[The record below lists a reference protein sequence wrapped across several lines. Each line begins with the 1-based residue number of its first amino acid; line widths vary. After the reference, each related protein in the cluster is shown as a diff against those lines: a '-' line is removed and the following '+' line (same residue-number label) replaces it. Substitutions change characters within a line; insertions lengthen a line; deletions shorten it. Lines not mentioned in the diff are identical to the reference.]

1 MSAVDAKL
9 GLLAGGG
16 ALAPAVAEAVRA
28 EGRALFVVAF
38 KGHTAAEWVERF
50 EHAWVPLGAVGR
62 TLALLHAADCA
73 EVCLIGRVGRPSLA
87 AVALD
92 RRARAMLAR
101 LGGRDA
107 GDDRLLRLIV
117 AELEADGFRVVGAD
131 TLAAR
136 LLAPDGWIT
145 GIDVPADAWADIRRG
160 VAVARALGA
169 VDVGQAVVVQGELVL
184 GVEAAEGTDALLARC
199 GELRREGPGGVLVK
213 GRKPGQERRVDL
225 PTIGPETV
233 RGAAAAGLRGVAV
246 EAGHTLVADLAG
258 LERAARA
265 TGVFVVGVDPWA

>member
-1 MSAVDAKL
+1 MGKL

-16 ALAPAVAEAVRA
+16 GLAPAVAAAARA
-28 EGRALFVVAF
+28 EGRAVFVVAF
-38 KGHTAAEWVERF
+38 KGHTDPGWLAGFA
-50 EHAWVPLGAVGR
+50 HAWVPLGAVGR
-62 TLALLHAADCA
+62 TLALLHEAGCE

-101 LGGRDA
+101 LGSRDA

-131 TLAAR
+131 ALGSG
-136 LLAPDGWIT
+136 LLATAGPIAG
-145 GIDVPADAWADIRRG
+145 GAVPADAWADVRRG

-169 VDVGQAVVVQGELVL
+169 VDVGQAVVVQAELVL

-199 GELRREGPGGVLVK
+199 AALKREGPGGVLVK

-225 PTIGPETV
+225 PTIGPDTV
-233 RGAAAAGLRGVAV
+233 RGAAAAGLRGIAV
-246 EAGHTLVADLAG
+246 EAGHTLVADLDG
-258 LERAARA
+258 LERAAA
-265 TGVFVVGVDPWA
+265 EAGVFVVGVEPWA

>member
-1 MSAVDAKL
+1 VAAKL

-16 ALAPAVAEAVRA
+16 ALAPTVAGAVRG
-28 EGRALFVVAF
+28 EGRAVFVVAF
-38 KGHTAAEWVERF
+38 KGHTSPDWVDGF

-62 TLALLHAADCA
+62 TLALLHRAGCE

-107 GDDRLLRLIV
+107 GDDKLLRLIV
-117 AELEADGFRVVGAD
+117 AELEGDGFRVVGAD
-131 TLAAR
+131 ALAAR
-136 LLAPDGWIT
+136 LLAPAGRIA
-145 GIDVPADAWADIRRG
+145 GPAVPDDAWPDIRRG
-160 VAVARALGA
+160 VAVARALGD
-169 VDVGQAVVVQGELVL
+169 VDVGQAVVVQGQLVL
-184 GVEAAEGTDALLARC
+184 GVEAVEGTDALLARA
-199 GELRREGPGGVLVK
+199 GGLRREGPGGVLVK

-225 PTIGPETV
+225 PTIGPETI
-233 RGAAAAGLRGVAV
+233 RGAAVAGLRGVAV

-258 LERAARA
+258 LERAADAHRL
-265 TGVFVVGVDPWA
+265 FVVGVETWA

>member
-1 MSAVDAKL
+1 VAAKL

-16 ALAPAVAEAVRA
+16 ALAPAVADAVRA
-28 EGRALFVVAF
+28 EGRAVFVVAF
-38 KGHTAAEWVERF
+38 KGHTAADWVGRF

-62 TLALLHAADCA
+62 TLALLHAAGCA

-117 AELEADGFRVVGAD
+117 AELESDGFRVVGAD
-131 TLAAR
+131 TLAGR
-136 LLAPDGWIT
+136 LLAPAGRVA
-145 GIDVPADAWADIRRG
+145 GVEPPADAWADIHRG

-169 VDVGQAVVVQGELVL
+169 VDVGQAVVVQGDLVL
-184 GVEAAEGTDALLARC
+184 GVEAVEGTDALLARC
-199 GELRREGPGGVLVK
+199 AGLARAGPGGVLVK
-213 GRKPGQERRVDL
+213 ARKPGQERRVDL
-225 PTIGPETV
+225 PTIGPGTV
-233 RGAAAAGLRGVAV
+233 RAAAAAGLRGVAV

-258 LERAARA
+258 LEGAAAA
-265 TGVFVVGVDPWA
+265 TGLFVVGVDAGA

>member
-1 MSAVDAKL
+1 MASAKL

-16 ALAPAVAEAVRA
+16 ALAPAVAEAARA
-28 EGRALFVVAF
+28 EGRPVFVVAF
-38 KGHTAAEWVERF
+38 KGHTAPDWVQAF

-62 TLALLHAADCA
+62 TLALLHDAGCA

-117 AELEADGFRVVGAD
+117 AELERDGFRVVGAD
-131 TLAAR
+131 TLAVR
-136 LLAPDGWIT
+136 LLAPAGRIA
-145 GIDVPADAWADIRRG
+145 GGDVPTDAWADIRRG

-199 GELRREGPGGVLVK
+199 GGLKRQGPGGVLVK

-225 PTIGPETV
+225 PTIGPDTL

-258 LERAARA
+258 VEEAARG
-265 TGVFVVGVDPWA
+265 TGLFVVGVEPWA